1 MLGLMVLDDVTCI
14 SSPSLLFSILL
25 SLLSLLGT
33 ACLNLDGERS
43 STSVS
48 DSWCGSSLGR
58 LVGDGDSTSIASLE
72 FMMYVMR

>member
-14 SSPSLLFSILL
+14 SSPSLFSILAA
-25 SLLSLLGT
+25 LLSLLGT

-58 LVGDGDSTSIASLE
+58 LVGDDASTSIASLE
-72 FMMYVMR
+72 FMMHVMS